1 MNYAGFAYQAV
12 PPAPGRPAA
21 PGEAA
26 APQTTTTTSASEG
39 TSGGAPPEGPGL
51 IGMMPMVIMMIGLL
65 MFMTW
70 QTSSQ
75 RKKQDAT
82 IDALKVGDRVLTS
95 SGLVGRLKEI
105 GPRYAK
111 LELTPGVKVEVLR
124 SSLSGRDEK
133 SDSDKD
139 PKK

>member
-1 MNYAGFAYQAV
+1 
-12 PPAPGRPAA
+12 
-21 PGEAA
+21 
-26 APQTTTTTSASEG
+26 
-39 TSGGAPPEGPGL
+39 
-51 IGMMPMVIMMIGLL
+51 MMPMVIMMIGLL
-65 MFMTW
+65 LFMTW

-82 IDALKVGDRVLTS
+82 IDALKVGDRVLTA

-111 LELTPGVKVEVLR
+111 LELAPGVKVEVLR

-139 PKK
+139 TKK